1 MKLSVFLFLSPCK
14 ERNGYW
20 KQNEGNANSLRGN
33 PYNRRDSRKKM
44 VASMS
49 FYRPRALDEWL
60 SHYAHCHLCSTVKLK
75 VNMKKY
81 WRVAP
86 SSSRGLNSISPW
98 GAPPEQCQAL
108 LPKPC
113 RVDSFPSF
121 LNSLCNLTWKFKRK
135 RWTFLKGK
143 IKICIVELDRSVDCF
158 TSCWHSHSLYGIA
171 WLL

>member
-1 MKLSVFLFLSPCK
+1 MDI
-14 ERNGYW
+14 E
-20 KQNEGNANSLRGN
+20 
-33 PYNRRDSRKKM
+33 SRMGVMPTACVETRITEEIAEKM

-60 SHYAHCHLCSTVKLK
+60 SHYAHCHLCSAVKLK

-98 GAPPEQCQAL
+98 GAPPEQCQTL

-113 RVDSFPSF
+113 RVDSFPSV

-143 IKICIVELDRSVDCF
+143 IKICIIELDRSMDCF
-158 TSCWHSHSLYGIA
+158 TSCWHSHSLYGIT
-171 WLL
+171 WSL